1 MESYFCC
8 PHCGNKDV
16 QATTETNTTTTGSN
30 FSAGKGCLGYLLF
43 GPLGIL
49 CGSCGNNQQTVTT
62 NTTHWHCSN
71 CGKKFRNPDEIIK
84 ENENFLRSSG
94 IAVGII
100 GAISI
105 IVILFI
111 FREEL
116 LAALITALLSAAICG
131 FAYYSSSR
139 YFNKQI
145 EDAYEQKKAMKKFMK
160 ENAAQTA
167 NAPVTPPESAN
178 TAAVCTPSTSSV
190 PVYRSPENQ
199 NPVYTPAEKTAQIN
213 VVGTV
218 EEKDNATEKTTSK
231 APVRVYPN
239 AEGFIFC
246 PMCGTMQKAD
256 RKICFRCEV
265 PFISENK
272 TPSYRCGICGYNE
285 DYGEFCP
292 NCGSNSKILNIQK

>member
-84 ENENFLRSSG
+84 ENENLIRSSEITFG
-94 IAVGII
+94 ILGTIFTV
-100 GAISI
+100 
-105 IVILFI
+105 VMLFV
-111 FREEL
+111 FREEIMLGL
-116 LAALITALLSAAICG
+116 LFALVCCATFGACCYGMIRSCK
-131 FAYYSSSR
+131 
-139 YFNKQI
+139 NKI
-145 EDAYEQKKAMKKFMK
+145 EAAYEQQKAMKKFMK
-160 ENAAQTA
+160 EKAQTEA
-167 NAPVTPPESAN
+167 VQNVNVPVSTYEPAVTSAE
-178 TAAVCTPSTSSV
+178 SSV
-190 PVYRSPENQ
+190 PSVNQ
-199 NPVYTPAEKTAQIN
+199 NPVYNPAEIPAQMN
-213 VVGTV
+213 VVGAV
-218 EEKDNATEKTTSK
+218 MEKDTATEKTTSK